1 VSSDDRH
8 NSLIVKALSIVPAVA
23 IVAVV
28 ASSYISRAP
37 DIIAARI
44 YGGPPGPDHTLAW
57 RVVVSLRDRGFFETV
72 PNLPLSLQAG
82 SAPPIEG
89 STDDEGAWEA
99 RIPLPNDSIEEI
111 DIVVRRSDSD
121 QVLLSYAVPV
131 RTPAWRSTFRR
142 AHPQLAGRRS
152 GALEVDLFLLR
163 SFVASSF
170 PERALVRVSRDDL
183 PVASAKLTVSGEG
196 VAFDVDRDLHT
207 DAEGRAWITLRPTFQ
222 APTMVVEAVDE
233 VGDRGSFQCI
243 LPVRTGALWID
254 PIEQTNGTISIAS
267 PVGHRLAYLT
277 FFSERARLMGTRV
290 KLESDGEGGAK
301 GSMALPSLPD
311 EPAWV
316 MVSPDPPGTGEER
329 DLFGW
334 PILQRGELRPTEAAH
349 ASTIFLADGMPR
361 SIAAAQER
369 THAGRLRGMMILA
382 LAALI
387 EASLLWSRARHAKLE
402 LERLLASDADI
413 DEAVSKAL
421 LGGSR
426 FWFRMVIAVFLV
438 AICFGTMAII
448 MWLGGG

>member
-1 VSSDDRH
+1 VSAEDRH
-8 NSLIVKALSIVPAVA
+8 KSLIVKALSIVPAVA

-28 ASSYISRAP
+28 ASSYISSAP
-37 DIIAARI
+37 EVIAARI
-44 YGGPPGPDHTLAW
+44 YGGPPGPDHSLAW

-72 PNLPLSLQAG
+72 PNLPLSLHAG
-82 SAPPIEG
+82 NAPPIEG
-89 STDDEGAWEA
+89 RTDDEGAWEA
-99 RIPLPNDSIEEI
+99 RIPLPNGSIEEI

-131 RTPAWRSTFRR
+131 RSPAWQSMFRR
-142 AHPQLAGRRS
+142 AHPQLTGRRS

-170 PERALVRVSRDDL
+170 PERALVRVSRDGL

-196 VAFDVDRDLHT
+196 VSFDVDRDLHT
-207 DAEGRAWITLRPTFQ
+207 DAEGRAWITLRPMFQ
-222 APTMVVEAVDE
+222 APTVEVEALDE

-243 LPVRTGALWID
+243 LPVRTGAMWID
-254 PIEQTNGTISIAS
+254 PIEQMNGKISIVS

-277 FFSERARLMGTRV
+277 FFNERARLMGTRV

-334 PILQRGELRPTEAAH
+334 PILRRGEPRPTEAAH
-349 ASTIFLADGMPR
+349 ASTIVLADGMPR
-361 SIAAAQER
+361 AIAATKER
-369 THAGRLRGMMILA
+369 KHAGRLRGMIILA

-402 LERLLASDADI
+402 LERLLTSDADI

-426 FWFRMVIAVFLV
+426 FWLRMVIAVCLV
-438 AICFGTMAII
+438 AIGFGAMAFVTWID
-448 MWLGGG
+448 GG